1 MLDNIKIKLQ
11 NLPTQ
16 PGCYLMK
23 NKNGKIIYVGKA
35 KDLKSRVNSYFT
47 GAHNYKVTKMVA
59 SIHDFDYIVTKTEKD
74 SLILELNLIKKHQ
87 PKFNVVFMD
96 DKVYPYIKITDEVY
110 PRLVISRNREK
121 DKNAKIFGPYPDSSA
136 AHNMIRLLG
145 RLYPTRKCK
154 ELNKKFCLY
163 YHIGQCLG
171 MCGKYVDPEEYA
183 KIFVDIEK
191 ILKGDT
197 RDLIKKNEALQK
209 EYIENMQFEQA
220 ASVQEILNAVHHI
233 SDSQQVQTNDKN
245 ANFDVFNYYVHNGY
259 IAIVIIEIRNGK
271 VINTKKH
278 FTPLY
283 ENPKDALVT
292 YVNQY
297 YMLNPLVKEIIL
309 PYERDLDLYTSEVA
323 PKVFTPQRG
332 LKVRYIEM
340 AENNAKL
347 HLKEEFKLINTLP
360 DKIEMATMQ
369 LDDLLDSHISTI
381 EMFDISHISGTNT
394 VAGMINFN
402 EGIPNKSEYRLF
414 RLEDK
419 MSDVDSMKEVVYR
432 RYFRILKDNLLMPD
446 LLIVDGGITQINAAK
461 SVIDSLN
468 IDLLVVGLKKD
479 EHHNTSALVTSDNV
493 ELAVYK
499 SSELFFFL
507 SRMQE
512 EVHRYAINYHKK
524 LRSKSQTRSI
534 LDDIV
539 GVGPARKADL
549 LEKFG
554 DIDGIKA
561 ANLEELSLVVPKAVA
576 QNIIDTF
583 EG

>member
-163 YHIGQCLG
+163 YHMGQCLG

-197 RDLIKKNEALQK
+197 RDLIKKNESLQK

-461 SVIDSLN
+461 SIIDSLN

-493 ELAVYK
+493 ELAVDK

-539 GVGPARKADL
+539 GVGPARKAYL

>member
-163 YHIGQCLG
+163 YHMGQCLG

-197 RDLIKKNEALQK
+197 RDLIKKNESLQK

-493 ELAVYK
+493 ELAVDK